1 MTSASGN
8 SAEAAAYEAGIQV
21 WRQEMDE
28 RLRSDTGWLTLTGLY
43 WLHEGENTL
52 GSDPACDVFLPESAP
67 QRVGVLEFH
76 DQAVTLHVTTDVE
89 VRVDNE
95 PTQSAVLR
103 DDHDPLG
110 PSPVQIGSVS
120 FNVIK
125 RADQYGI
132 RVRDRDN
139 PARLAFTGRRWFS
152 VDPAYQVT
160 AAFVPHPQARELVIT
175 NSVGIDIA
183 MSNPGYVEFRLEDQ
197 DVRLAAFS
205 AGEGE
210 LWFVFRDASE
220 RTYRAGR
227 FLYGSLRDDGTA
239 ILDFNKAYNP
249 PCAFTPYATC
259 PLPPKENILP
269 LKIEAGE
276 QAPEHPV

>member
-1 MTSASGN
+1 MSIASEN

-21 WRQEMDE
+21 WRQEMEE

-43 WLHEGENTL
+43 WLREGENTL

-67 QRVGVLEFH
+67 PRVGVLEFH
-76 DQAVTLHVTTDVE
+76 DQVVTLHVTTDAE
-89 VRVDNE
+89 VRVDNA

-120 FNVIK
+120 FNVIR

-139 PARLAFTGRRWFS
+139 PARLAFAGRRWFP

-160 AAFVPHPQARELVIT
+160 AAFVPHPQARELIIT

-183 MSNPGYVEFRLEDQ
+183 MSNPGYVEFRLDGQ

-227 FLYGSLRDDGTA
+227 FLYGSLGDDGTA

-259 PLPPKENILP
+259 PLPPKENVLP

-276 QAPEHPV
+276 QAPEHPI

>member
-110 PSPVQIGSVS
+110 PSPVQISSVS